1 MINCIVSENSITLCW
16 EKTNGSVYNAVIDGK
31 AFSTNRTHY
40 TFKNLKPDCRYT
52 VAVMDESGNDV
63 IAERCIK
70 TDSPKNKINICDS
83 PFNAVGDGRTL
94 NTAAIQAAIDSV
106 CKGECLYIP
115 EGVFLTGALKLHS
128 DMMLYIE
135 KGAVLRGTEYPK
147 DYLPKIP
154 SRFEGIERECYS
166 SLLNLGELDRSG
178 NITCEN
184 VTITGGGTIDGGGRR
199 LAENIIELES
209 ELMKDY
215 IDSLGDKIADY
226 EFPKTIP
233 GRARPRLINISNC
246 RNIVL
251 SGITV
256 KNAPSWMVHM
266 VYSRDIV
273 TFGCEF
279 YSHDVWNGDGW
290 DPDSSENCS
299 IFDCTFNTGD
309 DCIAIKSGKN
319 PEGNIINKPCSSI
332 NIFDCRCVMGHGITI
347 GSEMSGGVE
356 DINIWDCD
364 MEKSTVGV
372 ELKATKK
379 RGGYIKDV
387 HISGCVLPR
396 VMMHSVSYNDDGIAA
411 GACPYFENISVD
423 NTVLTGDAHIN
434 DGTREKCPIIEI
446 EGFTA
451 EKDTIRN
458 IKFKNITDASG
469 SGKITVKDAANVVL
483 EDFRSK

>member
-1 MINCIVSENSITLCW
+1 M
-16 EKTNGSVYNAVIDGK
+16 
-31 AFSTNRTHY
+31 
-40 TFKNLKPDCRYT
+40 
-52 VAVMDESGNDV
+52 
-63 IAERCIK
+63 
-70 TDSPKNKINICDS
+70 
-83 PFNAVGDGRTL
+83 
-94 NTAAIQAAIDSV
+94 
-106 CKGECLYIP
+106 
-115 EGVFLTGALKLHS
+115 
-128 DMMLYIE
+128 
-135 KGAVLRGTEYPK
+135 
-147 DYLPKIP
+147 
-154 SRFEGIERECYS
+154 
-166 SLLNLGELDRSG
+166 
-178 NITCEN
+178 
-184 VTITGGGTIDGGGRR
+184 TITGGGTIDGGGRR

-215 IDSLGDKIADY
+215 IDSLGGKIADY

-233 GRARPRLINISNC
+233 GRVRPRLINISNC

-332 NIFDCRCVMGHGITI
+332 NIFDCRCIMGHGITI

-356 DINIWDCD
+356 DVNIWDCD

-379 RGGYIKDV
+379 RGGYIKDIRV
-387 HISGCVLPR
+387 SDCVLPR

-458 IKFKNITDASG
+458 IKFKNITDVSG
-469 SGKITVKDAANVVL
+469 SGEITVKDAANIIL
-483 EDFRSK
+483 EDFHSK